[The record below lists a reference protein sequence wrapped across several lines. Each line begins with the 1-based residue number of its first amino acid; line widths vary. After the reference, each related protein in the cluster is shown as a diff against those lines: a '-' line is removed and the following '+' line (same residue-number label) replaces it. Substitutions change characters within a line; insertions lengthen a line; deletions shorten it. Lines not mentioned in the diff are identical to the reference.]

1 MLGYHKNPQ
10 ATKEV
15 IDDDGYFH
23 TGDIGYYDESGKF
36 HIVDRLKELIKVRGF
51 QVRYTVSADSIHTL
65 LHQYNINKC
74 FKEQKSK

>member
-1 MLGYHKNPQ
+1 MLGYHKNLQ

-65 LHQYNINKC
+65 LHQCNINKC